1 MSDLNFFNSVFARK
15 QSIYLESLERFEA
28 GDERAFSE
36 AYCVFAEKDAE
47 NMKRCAAALEKFL
60 RRQNA
65 VKVREL
71 YNNFRER
78 TSLTWGISWKNVDVS
93 RIEKNAADDRE
104 LFAVMAIGSFHPN
117 GYFREKCIKKLKD
130 LDGSLPY
137 LFIGMNDWVEE
148 VRRAAEDAALYRLKI
163 CGTDELLHSAY
174 HAVRLRSCL
183 RRSGNAAEDAVSMI
197 KRRFSDEKE
206 IVSAE
211 KISAMELCE
220 RRALY
225 DLMIDGNTVSA
236 KTAEEYID
244 CEKNTLLQSLLIGRT
259 LSLYDISDET
269 AERWLR
275 SRSGVVRKNAL
286 QFMYEHGKADAETAK
301 EFLLD
306 EKRSMRE
313 LAAFIVQ
320 KYDPDFD
327 FTDFYL
333 KELDGDKRYAAV
345 LGLGELS
352 DAKRAEKQLREM
364 LSCSDEKAAAL
375 ALTSLSHIMGDRGG
389 DVYFGYLTSENKKL
403 AAAAYRAAMSAKPL
417 FGADDLYQ
425 LYGSVSDP
433 VLKRRLTILMT
444 HEDSWERIPYLLEVY
459 GSEGIAFRIAKA
471 VSQRNVYAKISS
483 ELAERIRIAA
493 DDALSCGRITDDT
506 YDLLIFDLEHLQK

>member
-1 MSDLNFFNSVFARK
+1 LNLFGRK
-15 QSIYLESLERFEA
+15 QSIYLKSLERFEA
-28 GDERAFSE
+28 GDERFFSE

-47 NMKRCAAALEKFL
+47 NMKRCAAALGKFL
-60 RRQNA
+60 RGQSA
-65 VKVREL
+65 AKIREISHD
-71 YNNFRER
+71 FREK
-78 TSLTWGISWKNVDVS
+78 TSLTWSISWKDVDVS
-93 RIEKNAADDRE
+93 RIERNTADKQD
-104 LFAVMAIGSFHPN
+104 LFAVMAIGSFHPD
-117 GYFREKCIKKLKD
+117 GYFREKCIKKLKE

-137 LFIGMNDWVEE
+137 LFIGMNDWVVE
-148 VRRAAEDAALYRLKI
+148 VRRAAEDAVSYRLKI
-163 CGTDELLHSAY
+163 CGTDELLHSVY
-174 HAVRLRSCL
+174 YAVRLRSCL
-183 RRSGNAAEDAVSMI
+183 RRSGNAAEDAISMI
-197 KRRFSDEKE
+197 KSRFSDENE
-206 IVSAE
+206 IAAD

-220 RRALY
+220 RRAFY
-225 DLMIDGNTVSA
+225 DLAADGKTISA
-236 KTAEEYID
+236 KTAEEYVN
-244 CEKNTLLQSLLIGRT
+244 CEKNTLLQSFLIGRM

-286 QFMYEHGKADAETAK
+286 QFMYDHGKADAETAK

-306 EKRSMRE
+306 EKKSMRE

-352 DAKRAEKQLREM
+352 DAKKAEKPLREM
-364 LSCSDEKAAAL
+364 LSDSDEKTAAL
-375 ALTSLSHIMGDRGG
+375 ALTSLSHIIGDRGG
-389 DVYFGYLTSENKKL
+389 DIYFGYLTSESKKL

-417 FGADDLYQ
+417 FGADNLYQ
-425 LYGSVSDP
+425 LYRSVSDP
-433 VLKRRLTILMT
+433 VLKRRLIMLML

-459 GSEGIAFRIAKA
+459 GSEGIAFQIAKA

-483 ELAERIRIAA
+483 ELAKRIRIAA
-493 DDALSCGRITDDT
+493 DDALSCGRITDDI
-506 YDLLIFDLEHLQK
+506 YNLLIFDLEHLHK